1 VTIAIEK
8 DWLTSAGYR
17 AVVIRCSGALNH
29 RCGYVGID
37 ATHPLFGAPY
47 YEPCARVSP
56 PPDDEQIGDRGI
68 VEMVVNS
75 GKAAAQLPLSVVF
88 DVHGSLTYSGNGS
101 GRYPV
106 VSDLWWFGFDAAHY
120 LDDEDGG
127 RPLLFMI
134 DQCESLAAQ
143 LTSRLKVTP

>member
-47 YEPCARVSP
+47 DEPCAR
-56 PPDDEQIGDRGI
+56 
-68 VEMVVNS
+68 
-75 GKAAAQLPLSVVF
+75 
-88 DVHGSLTYSGNGS
+88 VHGSLTYSGNGS